1 MWIVAS
7 LVGGILFAEVY
18 GYWLHRLMHSDVI
31 HFVSRN
37 HMIHHLD
44 LYGPRMK
51 QRPDAAYRFS
61 VAGRMN
67 VLGIGLEWLIPIGV
81 TIAAIYGVFS
91 VAGAS
96 AVSATVFVGGSL
108 GYSYFLFWHLHNAM
122 HQRETWLSRS
132 RWLSS
137 WFLRARRRHD
147 IHHVRLDADGY
158 LYSNFGIGFAWMDHV
173 FGTAYTRAAPVT
185 DDALHRAHAR
195 YRDVIG

>member
-7 LVGGILFAEVY
+7 LVGGILFAEVF

-31 HFVSRN
+31 HFMSRN
-37 HMIHHLD
+37 HMIHHLQ

-51 QRPDAAYRFS
+51 QRPDSAYRFS
-61 VAGRMN
+61 VAGRLN
-67 VLGIGLEWLIPIGV
+67 VLGIGLEWLIPIGI
-81 TIAAIYGVFS
+81 TIGAIYGGFAA
-91 VAGAS
+91 AG
-96 AVSATVFVGGSL
+96 VPIVYATAFVGGAL
-108 GYSYFLFWHLHNAM
+108 AYSYFLFWHLHNAM

-132 RWLSS
+132 RWLSP

-147 IHHVRLDADGY
+147 IHHVRLDGEGY

-173 FGTAYTRAAPVT
+173 FGTAYAQAAPVT
-185 DDALHRAHAR
+185 NDALRQAHTR